1 MPVRQVLRPNN
12 NYYSKEHEMGDLG
25 QFLPMILIF
34 VVAYFFMIRPQMKRQ
49 KDEKKFAAELKRGD
63 RVITKSGL
71 HGKVVDL
78 NDKDF
83 SCILETMA
91 GKLKF
96 DRSAISMEMSKK
108 LSLPEKK

>member
-1 MPVRQVLRPNN
+1 
-12 NYYSKEHEMGDLG
+12 MGDIG

-63 RVITKSGL
+63 RVVTKSGL
-71 HGKVVDL
+71 HGKVIDL
-78 NDKDF
+78 NDSDF

-96 DRSAISMEMSKK
+96 DRSSISMEMSKK
-108 LSLPEKK
+108 LNTPEKK

>member
-1 MPVRQVLRPNN
+1 
-12 NYYSKEHEMGDLG
+12 MGDLG

-49 KDEKKFAAELKRGD
+49 KDEKKFSAELKRGD

-108 LSLPEKK
+108 LSVPEKK

>member
-1 MPVRQVLRPNN
+1 
-12 NYYSKEHEMGDLG
+12 MGDIG

-49 KDEKKFAAELKRGD
+49 KDEKKFSAELKRGD

-78 NDKDF
+78 NEKDS
-83 SCILETMA
+83 SCVLETMA

-108 LSLPEKK
+108 LSAPEK

>member
-1 MPVRQVLRPNN
+1 
-12 NYYSKEHEMGDLG
+12 MGDLG

-34 VVAYFFMIRPQMKRQ
+34 VVAYFFMIRPQMKRA

-71 HGKVVDL
+71 HGKVMDL
-78 NDKDF
+78 NDSDA
-83 SCILETMA
+83 SVIIETMA

-96 DRSAISMEMSKK
+96 DRSAISMELSKK
-108 LSLPEKK
+108 LNPTEVVKK

>member
-1 MPVRQVLRPNN
+1 
-12 NYYSKEHEMGDLG
+12 MGDIG

-34 VVAYFFMIRPQMKRQ
+34 VVAYFFMIRPQMKRA
-49 KDEKKFAAELKRGD
+49 KDEKKYAAELKRGD

-71 HGKVVDL
+71 HGKIMEVS
-78 NDKDF
+78 DKDN
-83 SCILETMA
+83 SCIIETMA

-108 LSLPEKK
+108 LNPTATAKK

>member
-1 MPVRQVLRPNN
+1 
-12 NYYSKEHEMGDLG
+12 MGDLG

-34 VVAYFFMIRPQMKRQ
+34 VVAYFFMIRPQMKRS

-71 HGKVVDL
+71 HGKVMDL
-78 NDKDF
+78 SDKDS
-83 SCILETMA
+83 SCVLETMA

-96 DRSAISMEMSKK
+96 DRSAISMEMSRK
-108 LSLPEKK
+108 LNAPKEKK